1 MNRMDIEHEKRLT
14 QVEELAKTNARRIE
28 NIEKRQNNLD
38 ELVGTVKALAVR
50 EENVESD
57 VKEIKSDVKSLTGK
71 SGKRWDNLVDKIIV
85 TVAAAII
92 GFILARLGL

>member
-1 MNRMDIEHEKRLT
+1 MDIEHERRLT